1 MSLTGPSG
9 PLFGESPRS
18 DSVPG
23 SAITP
28 TDERLVDYLLD
39 QPTMGAA
46 PPRECLSDSEIE
58 VWLGSDQANLVRLE
72 SLAVSIVAL
81 LDQEQPA
88 GRSLASQTDSTC
100 ASVTPATL
108 ADATVGVVHKRRS
121 FLMVSWLIAAVL
133 LVAIGSYFGTRD
145 RDSLNPT
152 ASDLSGELALAW
164 AEQAAVASP
173 SSPFASGLLDESWDA
188 GWREWESGASIEVA
202 EDSFDVAVADGSP
215 AFADGG
221 ESPPDWLVLAV
232 AQLSRYPGA
241 DERNE
246 EPER

>member
-1 MSLTGPSG
+1 MSLPAPSD
-9 PLFGESPRS
+9 PSFGESPRS

-28 TDERLVDYLLD
+28 TDERLVDYLLGH
-39 QPTMGAA
+39 PSMVAV
-46 PPRECLSDSEIE
+46 PSREYVSDSEIE
-58 VWLGSDQANLVRLE
+58 AWLGRDQANLVRLE

-81 LDQEQPA
+81 LGQERPA
-88 GRSLASQTDSTC
+88 DRSLVSLTDSSFV
-100 ASVTPATL
+100 SVTSATL
-108 ADATVGVVHKRRS
+108 ADATLGVGQRRRS
-121 FLMVSWLIAAVL
+121 FSMVSWLIAAVL
-133 LVAIGSYFGTRD
+133 LVAIGAYFGSRD
-145 RDSLNPT
+145 HDSRNPR

-173 SSPFASGLLDESWDA
+173 SMPFTGSLLDESWEA
-188 GWREWESGASIEVA
+188 GWREWESVAPIEVA
-202 EDSFDVAVADGSP
+202 EDPFDVAVEDGGP

-232 AQLSRYPGA
+232 AQLSGFPGA

-246 EPER
+246 DPER